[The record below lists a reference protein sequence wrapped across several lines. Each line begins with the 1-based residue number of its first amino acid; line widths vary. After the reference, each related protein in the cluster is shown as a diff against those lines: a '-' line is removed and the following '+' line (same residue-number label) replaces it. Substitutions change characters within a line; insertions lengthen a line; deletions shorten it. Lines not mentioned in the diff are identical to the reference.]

1 MAAGADLSREREKSI
16 QALEEQAKALY
27 EAGKDDEAADAYERG
42 ARLLERHAA
51 AAASRR
57 IERARKARAIKF
69 LEYAAALRSG
79 DIPKPEPTPTGE
91 VTATRGA
98 GARPQGEG
106 GEGGPGRGPLRA
118 PAKAGPAGEGK
129 EQDEIRSAVTALL
142 HHSSIG
148 WEQIGGLEDTKRE
161 IKYALGVAL
170 AQRPEGLTLAS
181 WRNVLFFGPPGTGKT
196 LLAAATSRAM
206 GWNGQRAAS
215 FFNVKV
221 SSVMSKYFG
230 ESTKIISELYGTA
243 RDVSPSVVF
252 LDEFES
258 LCGSRNE
265 GDTGTER
272 RILSTILSELDGLAE
287 KDRGDVLVLT
297 IAATN
302 RPWDLDPAVLSRFD
316 KKVLIPLPDPVTR
329 QAILALQ
336 LERRGYKVEVP
347 PERLVELTDGLSGRE
362 IESLCKE
369 VTNRMIS
376 QENADIPGLV
386 DRGLEALREYRIKVR
401 PLGIQDFDR
410 ARRLVTP
417 VTSPADMQRYVAWR
431 EAAEA

>member
-1 MAAGADLSREREKSI
+1 MAGVGGADLNREREKTI
-16 QALEEQAKALY
+16 AALEEQAKGLY
-27 EAGKDDEAADAYERG
+27 EAGKDDEAADVYERAG
-42 ARLLERHAA
+42 RLLERHAA

-57 IERARKARAIKF
+57 IERARKGKALKY

-79 DIPKPEPTPTGE
+79 DIPKPEASATGE
-91 VTATRGA
+91 VTSTRGA
-98 GARPQGEG
+98 PTRDAEG
-106 GEGGPGRGPLRA
+106 RA
-118 PAKAGPAGEGK
+118 PVGQAGRKGDKAE
-129 EQDEIRSAVTALL
+129 DEIRSAVTGLL
-142 HHSSIG
+142 HHSNIG
-148 WEQIGGLEDTKRE
+148 WDQIGGLEETKRE

-170 AQRPEGLTLAS
+170 AQRPEGLKLAS

-206 GWNGQRAAS
+206 GWGGQRQAS

-329 QAILALQ
+329 RAILDIQ
-336 LERRGYKVEVP
+336 LGKRGFKVEVP
-347 PERLVELTDGLSGRE
+347 PEQLVELTEGLSGRE

-376 QENADIPGLV
+376 HENADIPQLV
-386 DRGLEALREYRIKVR
+386 DRGLEALKDYRIKVR
-401 PLGIQDFDR
+401 ALRQEDFER
-410 ARRLVTP
+410 ARRLVSP
-417 VTSPADMQRYVAWR
+417 VTSSAEMQRYVAWR

>member
-1 MAAGADLSREREKSI
+1 MRASADLSREREKSI
-16 QALEEQAKALY
+16 QALEEQAKAAY
-27 EAGKDDEAADAYERG
+27 EAGKDEEAADAYERA

-51 AAASRR
+51 AAASRK
-57 IERARKARAIKF
+57 IERARKGRALKF

-79 DIPKPEPTPTGE
+79 DIPKPEASATGE
-91 VTATRGA
+91 VTAARGA
-98 GARPQGEG
+98 PLRDEG
-106 GEGGPGRGPLRA
+106 GRPDAPVARKPKDKGG
-118 PAKAGPAGEGK
+118 KDE
-129 EQDEIRSAVTALL
+129 DEIRSAVTALL
-142 HHSSIG
+142 HQANVG
-148 WEQIGGLEDTKRE
+148 WDQIGGLAETKRE

-170 AQRPEGLTLAS
+170 AQRPEGLKLAS

-206 GWNGQRAAS
+206 AWGGERAAS

-230 ESTKIISELYGTA
+230 ESTKILSELYGTA
-243 RDVSPSVVF
+243 RDVAPSVVF

-287 KDRGDVLVLT
+287 KDRSDVLVLT

-316 KKVLIPLPDPVTR
+316 KKILIPLPDPVTR
-329 QAILALQ
+329 RAILEIQ
-336 LERRGYKVEVP
+336 LARRGYQVECGFD
-347 PERLVELTDGLSGRE
+347 RLTELTDGLSGRE

-376 QENADIPGLV
+376 DENADIPALV
-386 DRGLEALREYRIKVR
+386 DQGLAALSGYRIKVR
-401 PLGIQDFDR
+401 PLRFEDFEW
-410 ARRLVTP
+410 ARRLVAP
-417 VTSPADMQRYVAWR
+417 VTSPAEMQRYIDWR
-431 EAAEA
+431 EAAEQ